1 VDPDPEL
8 AASDLSRTAKRA
20 RAHRNSLWNEALEHR
35 GVVKFREFFA
45 PCLLILNL
53 QLWHGCQ
60 CPMCVHLDMV
70 NSGLGEAMRSK
81 QRNAVLANATRTP
94 FSSIGRRSAD
104 SAQQALAQAFLR
116 RSVRMLERV
125 SSSASPEAL
134 KSALSS
140 PTDVGGVA
148 TLLSDLAPLGVDLSV
163 LDPFVEAMARGA
175 AIKQE
180 LLTSGGAGLT
190 SSQVSS
196 ALGITRQAVDKRRLR
211 RALLAVPN
219 GSGEYIY
226 PACQFTSDGVIPG
239 LEDVLRAFQ
248 IRSPWTQL
256 SALLAPTPALEGK
269 SIIEAL
275 KSGASERA
283 VAVAASFGE
292 QAV

>member
-1 VDPDPEL
+1 
-8 AASDLSRTAKRA
+8 
-20 RAHRNSLWNEALEHR
+20 
-35 GVVKFREFFA
+35 
-45 PCLLILNL
+45 
-53 QLWHGCQ
+53 
-60 CPMCVHLDMV
+60 
-70 NSGLGEAMRSK
+70 MRSK
-81 QRNAVLANATRTP
+81 QCNAGRSRANRTQL
-94 FSSIGRRSAD
+94 SSLGRHSAD
-104 SAQQALAQAFLR
+104 SAHLALAQAFLR

-148 TLLSDLAPLGVDLSV
+148 TLLSDLAPLGVDLSE

-180 LLTSGGAGLT
+180 LLTRGGAGLT
-190 SSQVSS
+190 SSQVSGT
-196 ALGITRQAVDKRRLR
+196 LGITRQAVDKRRRR

-219 GSGEYIY
+219 GSGEYVY

-248 IRSPWTQL
+248 IKSPWTQL
-256 SALLAPTPALEGK
+256 SALLASAPALEGK

-275 KSGASERA
+275 KSGAIERA

-292 QAV
+292 QAA